1 MPSNPVDEVFAP
13 IRILLVNGIR
23 LVESDAL
30 DELRDRVANV
40 VREQERSRYEGL
52 LALADKWFD
61 TGTSLMAGVPV
72 ETDEGLAFTAAHHL
86 GRQGAGAAFIAAST
100 ELRAAL
106 TPSAP
111 AEKED

>member
-1 MPSNPVDEVFAP
+1 MPSNPVDEARR
-13 IRILLVNGIR
+13 RIYDLCDEYGIVTR
-23 LVESDAL
+23 PLVEAI
-30 DELRDRVANV
+30 EAAI
-40 VREQERSRYEGL
+40 REQERSRYEGL

-111 AEKED
+111 AEKEG

>member
-1 MPSNPVDEVFAP
+1 MTVDEARTFPYEANPGSTHWDGCWKAP
-13 IRILLVNGIR
+13 RHHNC
-23 LVESDAL
+23 A
-30 DELRDRVANV
+30 VAEV
-40 VREQERSRYEGL
+40 YRAHEERSRYEGL

-111 AEKED
+111 AEKEG